1 MFDYWRIKRCCLSYW
16 YIFVAIVEGAPDQ
29 LYPNYGGYFT
39 VVEIISVMF
48 IITVITM
55 LSRHSTP
62 SASSQ
67 LSDPRQ
73 RGILSPKCA
82 FHPCRKPWLSRL
94 VWWKIFQN
102 IGLSQMFPQKKNW
115 EWRSQAENGTN
126 RFAGGQLLLFQGS
139 FPKLLLGW

>member
-102 IGLSQMFPQKKNW
+102 IGLSQMFPQKKKTGN
-115 EWRSQAENGTN
+115 EEVKLTTERTDLRGASFCYFREH
-126 RFAGGQLLLFQGS
+126 FQNYY
-139 FPKLLLGW
+139 